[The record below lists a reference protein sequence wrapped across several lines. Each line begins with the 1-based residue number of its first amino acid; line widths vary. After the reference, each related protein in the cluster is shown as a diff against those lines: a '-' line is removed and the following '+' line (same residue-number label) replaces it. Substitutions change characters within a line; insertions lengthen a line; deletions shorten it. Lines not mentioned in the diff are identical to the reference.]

1 MNMNR
6 DITEY
11 NKRAYS
17 VHLITRQA
25 IEELSTKLD
34 KQLQNTEQI
43 QTSKQN

>member
-1 MNMNR
+1 MNR

-25 IEELSTKLD
+25 IEELSSKLD
-34 KQLQNTEQI
+34 SQLSHSEDV
-43 QTSKQN
+43 

>member
-1 MNMNR
+1 MTMNR

-25 IEELSTKLD
+25 IEELSNKLD
-34 KQLQNTEQI
+34 TQLVATEEQE
-43 QTSKQN
+43 